1 MIDLGLTKM
10 ALIGVVALVVI
21 GPEKLPRVARMAGS
35 LFGRAQRY
43 INQVKS
49 EVSREIELDELR
61 KMHKEVEEAATSA
74 GQSMRDTVSTLDNE
88 INSAWQ
94 GTSDYN
100 GTFPDGLNADAAAA
114 STALKSRNFRKKRL
128 ARTTALPSWYKNQNG
143 HRSRVMS
150 GAARVARFTPAG
162 GKAGGTTRT
171 SFFS

>member
-21 GPEKLPRVARMAGS
+21 GPEKLPRVARMAGT

-61 KMHKEVEEAATSA
+61 KMQKDVEEAATSA
-74 GQSMRDTVSTLDNE
+74 GQAVNDTVSELDRDLNGAWHGEVHADDASTHTIHNPLIAPATLDG
-88 INSAWQ
+88 IAV
-94 GTSDYN
+94 
-100 GTFPDGLNADAAAA
+100 
-114 STALKSRNFRKKRL
+114 KSKDFRKKRL
-128 ARTTALPSWYKNQNG
+128 ARMATPSWYKQQTG
-143 HRSRVMS
+143 LRARVTS
-150 GAARVARFTPAG
+150 GAARVARHRPATG
-162 GKAGGTTRT
+162 RPAS

>member
-21 GPEKLPRVARMAGS
+21 GPEKLPRVARMAGT

-61 KMHKEVEEAATSA
+61 KMQKDVEEAATSA
-74 GQSMRDTVSTLDNE
+74 GQAVNDTVSELDRDLNG
-88 INSAWQ
+88 AWHGEGD
-94 GTSDYN
+94 GTRTIHN
-100 GTFPDGLNADAAAA
+100 PLIAPATVDGIAV
-114 STALKSRNFRKKRL
+114 KSKDFRKKRL
-128 ARTTALPSWYKNQNG
+128 ARTAMPSWYKHQTG
-143 HRSRVMS
+143 RRARVIS
-150 GAARVARFTPAG
+150 GAARVARFRPAA
-162 GKAGGTTRT
+162 GKSAS